1 MGGCNGSLHS
11 PRVWTDALH
20 VHAINNTEQRLKGV
34 VAQDDQGQD
43 RTKKKQTQRKN
54 GDKGEKGQVAPKGP
68 ALNFCRFNTPP
79 QPVPSPGCSG
89 SRHP

>member
-1 MGGCNGSLHS
+1 MLQ
-11 PRVWTDALH
+11 AKL
-20 VHAINNTEQRLKGV
+20 RLKGV
-34 VAQDDQGQD
+34 VVQDETRQE

-68 ALNFCRFNTPP
+68 ALNICRFNTPP
-79 QPVPSPGCSG
+79 QPVPSPGRSS